1 MGPGP
6 VAYSGDGLS
15 TNLSLL
21 PSLLPVPAS
30 LFLSS
35 KPGMESG
42 LQEAQQS
49 HPQGPINIVTW
60 LGALNLESSSTTQKL
75 GDLGQ
80 VT

>member
-1 MGPGP
+1 M
-6 VAYSGDGLS
+6 
-15 TNLSLL
+15 
-21 PSLLPVPAS
+21 LPVPAS

-75 GDLGQ
+75 GDFGKI
-80 VT
+80 